1 MPRGPANKWLI
12 LIADLSCSISL
23 APIHY
28 WHTGALMKQFISH
41 DPPDGGHPHSY
52 LLLVMC
58 GFAFSCAFLL
68 LVVFFSFSCDSVAV
82 FMFFSWE
89 FVFFMGNHN

>member
-1 MPRGPANKWLI
+1 MAYTYSGIELLHKSGAHPL
-12 LIADLSCSISL
+12 L
-23 APIHY
+23 ALVAS
-28 WHTGALMKQFISH
+28 TSALMKQFISH